1 MYKEQKMMKA
11 RILQAKGYR
20 QREIAE
26 MLDVSER
33 TVRNYLN
40 NPPSPRKKGKRP
52 SKLDSFVGT
61 IKAVINENPFYNCE
75 LLYEDLQKAGYQGRK
90 SILRDL
96 VGRLRK
102 EVITEAVIRFETI
115 PGYQA
120 QVDWKEFG
128 QRRVDGTARK
138 LYAFVM
144 TLGYS
149 RSPFIR
155 YTTDMKQDTFHS
167 CHIDAFHYFGGVPRT
182 ILYDNMKTAFIA
194 DTDGVF
200 HPQKSLM
207 SLASHYGFAPERCRV
222 RRPQTKGKVERTI
235 GYLDNNFWMRVKDG
249 DLEIDQLNEDVL
261 RWIDSIK
268 DNPIGGIGESRAA
281 RFERDRAELLSLP
294 ARDLDVR
301 LSIPC
306 TVNRESMITYETN
319 RYSVSPELISRTVEL
334 RVERRYG
341 QAEIF
346 IEGQSI
352 KSFVLAPAGSRAYI
366 LHDEDKKAI
375 RERWR
380 KDRAC
385 REDRAKRARSRRE
398 TDTMVSVRHPSVYD
412 EVMDIHG
419 GVQ

>member
-33 TVRNYLN
+33 TVRNYLT
-40 NPPSPRKKGKRP
+40 NPPTPRKKGKRS

-61 IKAVINENPFYNCE
+61 IKAVIGENPFYNCE
-75 LLYEDLQKAGYQGRK
+75 LLYEDLHRAGYQGRK
-90 SILRDL
+90 TILRDL
-96 VGRLRK
+96 VSRVRK
-102 EVITEAVIRFETI
+102 EIITEAVIRFETV
-115 PGYQA
+115 PGQQA

-128 QRRVDGTARK
+128 QRRVNGIHRK
-138 LYAFVM
+138 LYAFTM

-149 RSPFIR
+149 RTPFIR
-155 YTTDMKQDTFHS
+155 YTTDMKQDTLLS
-167 CHIDAFHYFGGVPRT
+167 CHIDAFHYFGGIPRT
-182 ILYDNMKTAFIA
+182 ILYDNMKTAFSA

-207 SLASHYGFAPERCRV
+207 SLASHYGFVPERCRV
-222 RRPQTKGKVERTI
+222 RRPQTKGKVERMI

-268 DNPIGGIGESRAA
+268 DNPIGGIGESRAE
-281 RFERDRAELLSLP
+281 RFERDRVELLPLP

-319 RYSVSPELISRTVEL
+319 RYSVSPEFISRTVEL
-334 RVERRYG
+334 RVDRRCG
-341 QAEIF
+341 RAEVF
-346 IEGQSI
+346 FEGQSL
-352 KSFVLAPAGSRAYI
+352 KSFVLAPAGNRAY
-366 LHDEDKKAI
+366 LLQDEDKRAI

-380 KDRAC
+380 KDRAS

-398 TDTMVSVRHPSVYD
+398 TDVMVSVRHPSAYD
-412 EVMDIHG
+412 EVTDIPG

>member
-61 IKAVINENPFYNCE
+61 IKAVISENPFYNCE
-75 LLYEDLQKAGYQGRK
+75 LLYEDLQRAGYQGRK

-96 VGRLRK
+96 VSRLRK
-102 EVITEAVIRFETI
+102 EVITEAVIRFETV
-115 PGYQA
+115 PGHQA

-128 QRRVDGTARK
+128 RRQVNGIDRK

-149 RSPFIR
+149 RTPFVR
-155 YTTDMKQDTFHS
+155 YTTDMKQDTFLS

-194 DTDGVF
+194 GTDGVF

-268 DNPIGGIGESRAA
+268 DNPIGGIGESRAE
-281 RFERDRAELLSLP
+281 RFERDRAELRPLP

-334 RVERRYG
+334 RVDRRSSR
-341 QAEIF
+341 AEVF
-346 IEGQSI
+346 FEGNSVKSI
-352 KSFVLAPAGSRAYI
+352 ALAPTGSRAYI

-380 KDRAC
+380 KDREC
-385 REDRAKRARSRRE
+385 REVRARRARSRRE
-398 TDTMVSVRHPSVYD
+398 TEMMVSVRHPSVYD
-412 EVMDIHG
+412 DVMDVHG

>member
-33 TVRNYLN
+33 TVRNYLSK
-40 NPPSPRKKGKRP
+40 PPLPRKKGKRA
-52 SKLDSFVGT
+52 SKLDSFIGT

-75 LLYEDLQKAGYQGRK
+75 LLYEELHRAGYNGRK
-90 SILRDL
+90 TILRDL
-96 VGRLRK
+96 VSKIRK
-102 EVITEAVIRFETI
+102 EVITEAVIRFETV
-115 PGYQA
+115 PGHQA

-128 QRRVDGTARK
+128 RRQVDGINRK

-149 RSPFIR
+149 RTPFIR
-155 YTTDMKQDTFHS
+155 YTTDMKQDTLLS
-167 CHIDAFHYFGGVPRT
+167 CHIDAFHHFGGIPRT
-182 ILYDNMKTAFIA
+182 ILYDNMKTAFSA

-200 HPQKSLM
+200 HPQKSLL
-207 SLASHYGFAPERCRV
+207 SLASHYGFVPERCRV

-235 GYLDNNFWMRVKDG
+235 GYLDNNFWERVKGG
-249 DLEIDQLNEDVL
+249 DHEIDQLNEDVL
-261 RWIDSIK
+261 RWIDAII
-268 DNPIGGIGESRAA
+268 DNPIGGIGESRAE
-281 RFERDRAELLSLP
+281 RFKRDRMELLPLP

-319 RYSVSPELISRTVEL
+319 RYSVSPEFISKIVEL
-334 RVERRYG
+334 RVDRRCRL
-341 QAEIF
+341 AEVF
-346 IEGQSI
+346 CEGQSL
-352 KSFVLAPAGSRAYI
+352 KSFVLAPAGNRSYI
-366 LHDEDKKAI
+366 LHDEDKQAI
-375 RERWR
+375 RERWK
-380 KDRAC
+380 KDRAS
-385 REDRAKRARSRRE
+385 REDRAKKARSRQE
-398 TDTMVSVRHPSVYD
+398 PGVMVSVRHPSAYD
-412 EVMDIHG
+412 EVVDIHG